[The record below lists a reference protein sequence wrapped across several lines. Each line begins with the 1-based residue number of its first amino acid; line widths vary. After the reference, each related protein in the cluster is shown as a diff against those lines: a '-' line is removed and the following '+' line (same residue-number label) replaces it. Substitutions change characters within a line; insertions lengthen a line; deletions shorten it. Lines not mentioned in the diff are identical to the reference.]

1 MSKKNKSAKKNNS
14 TNVKIENVD
23 SIDAENKEIAS
34 ENLEAEQEKT
44 QSVQSDNSP
53 KPAGKEKV
61 VEVKAKDLA
70 KGKKKE
76 KNKKPNKMAKALK
89 DTGNELKRISWPPFK
104 QVVKQTSV
112 VLVFVIVFTVV
123 LFGFD
128 QLCIW
133 LTSFLY

>member
-44 QSVQSDNSP
+44 QSVQSHNSP